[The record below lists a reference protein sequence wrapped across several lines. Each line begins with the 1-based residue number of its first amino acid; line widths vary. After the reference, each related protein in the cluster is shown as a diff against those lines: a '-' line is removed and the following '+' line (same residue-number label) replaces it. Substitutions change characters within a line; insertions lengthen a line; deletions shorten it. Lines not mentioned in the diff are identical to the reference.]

1 MNNDTR
7 TFHSDGTDVF
17 IDKYLLLR
25 DKLKI
30 LSKLQAFAENPL
42 CGAVCTNCF
51 EKYFFANITVRMIRQ
66 MHQRD

>member
-7 TFHSDGTDVF
+7 TFHSDATDMF

-25 DKLKI
+25 GELKI
-30 LSKLQAFAENPL
+30 FKELQAFVGNPL

-51 EKYFFANITVRMIRQ
+51 EKYTYFFANITVRMI
-66 MHQRD
+66 